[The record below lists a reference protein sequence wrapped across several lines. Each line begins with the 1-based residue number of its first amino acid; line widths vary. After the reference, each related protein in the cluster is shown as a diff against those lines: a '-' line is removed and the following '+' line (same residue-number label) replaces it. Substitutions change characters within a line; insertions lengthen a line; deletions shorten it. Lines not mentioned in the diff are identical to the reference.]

1 MSGLVMTLV
10 RTVVSPVAVRTVVVS
25 PVAVRT
31 VVVSPVAVRTVVS
44 SVAVR
49 TLLSP

>member
-10 RTVVSPVAVRTVVVS
+10 RTVVSPVAVRTVV
-25 PVAVRT
+25 
-31 VVVSPVAVRTVVS
+31 S